1 MTIEKAIFY
10 GFGAWVGRID
20 GETRCGFW
28 PKHPAEVNFD
38 PILLIPVDLSK
49 TPTAAK
55 KGKIDWDEIQVDDFK
70 DGTPSGGVTT
80 IGPMFPDGAT
90 TGVVYLEKSY
100 YERLRPEI
108 RPPIKPQASPQDNCG
123 NNRLTAVVYGEAAGN
138 PRAGLRYH
146 AFLAR
151 IVSERKTS
159 ALVAVRNL
167 LPATSTDP
175 PLEHSFDLASAEC
188 DAHLSSGGLTEIGIG
203 PGKPKNGLLFV
214 ELGRARALGIEPLKA
229 PIQCGMSFPP
239 RPSRPRRTGFADPR
253 TIVGPREFHLESKGR

>member
-159 ALVAVRNL
+159 ALVAARNHVDRPATGAQLRSRLGRVRRPPFERRSHRDRDRPGQTQERPPL
-167 LPATSTDP
+167 RRARPGSGAGDRASEGSDPVRHELPAAPEPSP
-175 PLEHSFDLASAEC
+175 AHRVRRSA
-188 DAHLSSGGLTEIGIG
+188 DDR
-203 PGKPKNGLLFV
+203 
-214 ELGRARALGIEPLKA
+214 RAP
-229 PIQCGMSFPP
+229 
-239 RPSRPRRTGFADPR
+239 
-253 TIVGPREFHLESKGR
+253 